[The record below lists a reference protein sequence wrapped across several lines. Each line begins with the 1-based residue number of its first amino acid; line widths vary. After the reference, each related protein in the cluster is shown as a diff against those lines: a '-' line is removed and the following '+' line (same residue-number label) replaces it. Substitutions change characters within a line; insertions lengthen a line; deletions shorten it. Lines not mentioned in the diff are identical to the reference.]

1 MSASSFSKNF
11 ESLDRSDAE
20 KVLANAAAIQ
30 RKASFGP
37 LREFAA
43 IIPNLISM
51 ISDYLSGRYSRVPWA
66 TIAMSSAALLYVLV
80 PLDACPD
87 VIPVAGLLD
96 DAAVLSFVW
105 AAVKSDVETYLRWK
119 AETAKSERN

>member
-1 MSASSFSKNF
+1 
-11 ESLDRSDAE
+11 
-20 KVLANAAAIQ
+20 LANTAAIE
-30 RKASFGP
+30 RKASFGA
-37 LREFAA
+37 LRQFAA

-51 ISDYLSGRYSRVPWA
+51 ISDFLCGRYTKVPWA
-66 TIAMSSAALLYVLV
+66 TIAMSSAALLYVLT

-105 AAVKSDVETYLRWK
+105 AAVKSGVETYLRWK
-119 AETAKSERN
+119 AETAKTERN